1 MTSTYSTTSFKTAT
15 DEFSITLQEGC
26 ISNMLKMD
34 GSLGFSSCGTVI
46 ADQQYK
52 VSEAASTTTA
62 LSLTPLYSS
71 SLNPTT
77 CPLTATLLVWDDATN
92 FWVDK
97 TLSTT

>member
-1 MTSTYSTTSFKTAT
+1 
-15 DEFSITLQEGC
+15 
-26 ISNMLKMD
+26 MLKMD
-34 GSLGFSSCGTVI
+34 GSLGFSSGGTVI

-52 VSEAASTTTA
+52 VSEAASTTAA